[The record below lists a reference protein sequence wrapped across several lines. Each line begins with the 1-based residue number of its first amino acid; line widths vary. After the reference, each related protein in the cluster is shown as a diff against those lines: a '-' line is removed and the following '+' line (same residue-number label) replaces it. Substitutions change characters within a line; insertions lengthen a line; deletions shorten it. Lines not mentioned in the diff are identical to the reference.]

1 MRVVLDTSVVVAGLR
16 SSRGASSVLLH
27 LLVDRKFV
35 GAASPALFLE
45 YEDVL
50 RRTEHRLPTAL
61 VESFLT
67 ELAAVIEPV
76 QIRFLWRP
84 MLLDPDDEMVLEAA
98 INGHAEAIVTHN
110 RRDFAAASVRFGI
123 AVLSPGEFLTQLRQ
137 EGAKE
142 P

>member
-16 SSRGASSVLLH
+16 SSRGASFQLLH
-27 LLVDRKFV
+27 QLADRRFA

-45 YEDVL
+45 YEEVL
-50 RRTEHRLPTAL
+50 KRAEHRLPAAF

-67 ELAAVIEPV
+67 ELAALIDPV

-84 MLLDPDDEMVLEAA
+84 ILLDPDDEMVLEAA

-110 RRDFAAASVRFGI
+110 RRDFAAASDRFGI